1 MFVHNRILDEQ
12 NSFFFPP
19 SLSLSS
25 FFPPVLAAACFFF
38 ERVSIQGGEAASS
51 GMRQAQSCVTN
62 WATPAQIMGVLF
74 GERGNSFISFFQ
86 QSAAGQHGATAT
98 EGRGWIVQPRIKRNY
113 IAFVSSDRKQ
123 LRVNKQCVCWMRAWE
138 EVKTKGK
145 KDGRRR
151 KGWREG
157 WREKRFNAL
166 DHRYQLIRAQ
176 HWFGN

>member
-1 MFVHNRILDEQ
+1 MKRPISATIRAILLHLSYTLRRASRVRTQ
-12 NSFFFPP
+12 PNFGRAKLFFFPP

-123 LRVNKQCVCWMRAWE
+123 LRVNKRVFAGYGR
-138 EVKTKGK
+138 
-145 KDGRRR
+145 GRR
-151 KGWREG
+151 
-157 WREKRFNAL
+157 
-166 DHRYQLIRAQ
+166 
-176 HWFGN
+176 